1 MHIRPKSPTLGRY
14 NKKFTVA
21 SLNTWSLKSDHEA
34 KISELRQ
41 QMIQEDIDLL
51 ALQETKIILQASE
64 EDLRDF
70 RLSDNTRCILS
81 TAVAGLNGHVSGG
94 LGFLISPQNAS
105 TIAYSLNQKSP
116 QASFIR

>member
-1 MHIRPKSPTLGRY
+1 
-14 NKKFTVA
+14 
-21 SLNTWSLKSDHEA
+21 
-34 KISELRQ
+34 
-41 QMIQEDIDLL
+41 MIQEDIDLL

-81 TAVAGLNGHVSGG
+81 TAEAGLNGHRVSGG